1 MSAYYTLYWSERTA
15 AIIADACLAEIGADV
30 TRIRV
35 KRTNGRVDDP
45 DFEAI
50 SPMKQIPALVLPEGT
65 ALCESLAIALTLAE
79 RHPEAALLPPVASTE
94 RALGYWWLMHI
105 ICNIYETDLRHS
117 YADRYT
123 SEPAGVPGVKAAAE
137 ARWDWAFAVI
147 EDTLAADCPWF
158 LESGFSIVD
167 VYLAVTVCWYYDTQ
181 ALLARSP
188 KIAAICGAVHR
199 RATLAPLL
207 DLYKMPELDS
217 L

>member
-1 MSAYYTLYWSERTA
+1 MSAPYTLYWSERTA

-35 KRTNGRVDDP
+35 KRTSGRVDDP

-50 SPMKQIPALVLPEGT
+50 SPMKQIPALVLPDGT

-79 RHPEAALLPPVASTE
+79 RHPEAALLPPVGATE
-94 RALGYWWLMHI
+94 RGLAYRWLMHI
-105 ICNIYETDLRHS
+105 VCNIYETDLRHS

-123 SEPAGVPGVKAAAE
+123 AEPAGVPGVKAAAE
-137 ARWDWAFAVI
+137 ERWDWAFAVM
-147 EDTLAADCPWF
+147 EDTLPADASWF

-167 VYLAVTVCWYYDTQ
+167 VYMAVTVCWHYDTP

-188 KIAAICGAVHR
+188 KIAAVCGAVHR
-199 RATLAPLL
+199 RAALAPLF
-207 DLYKMPELDS
+207 DLYKMPELDY